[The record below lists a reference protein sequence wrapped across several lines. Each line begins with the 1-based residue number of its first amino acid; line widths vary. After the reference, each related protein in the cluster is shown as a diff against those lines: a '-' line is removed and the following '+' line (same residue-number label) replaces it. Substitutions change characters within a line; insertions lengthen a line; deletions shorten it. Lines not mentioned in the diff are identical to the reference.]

1 MKVSKI
7 IIGLEVHIELKTDS
21 KMFCGCSANHFGKEP
36 NSQTCPVCLG
46 LPGALPTPNQKAIE
60 WTLLLG
66 LALGGEIQK
75 FSRFDRKNY
84 FYPDLPKGYQI
95 SQYEQ
100 PFILGGKILLENGKE
115 IRIRRIHLEEDTGKL
130 LHQSLEGENWTL
142 IDFNRSG
149 VPLVEIVSE
158 PVLNSSEEAK
168 EYLEKIHQTIRYLDL
183 SEADMEKGDMRLE
196 PNVNLEIEEGG
207 KLFYTPIV
215 ELKNINSFNFAKKAI
230 DYEAKRQFE
239 VFQQT
244 RVVKSEGN
252 KETRGWDEDKQM
264 SVPQREKEEASDYR
278 YFPEPDIPPF
288 EFNDAEIKSLELR
301 IKKIELPERKKRRFG
316 ETYGLSDYQVKILTL
331 EPKRAD
337 YYEKCATV
345 GLGKVSAGEI
355 ANFIINKRAKEGLS
369 PQELIDFIVLG
380 QKEINISME
389 DLVGLIDKAI
399 VKNPGAVEGYKKG
412 KVQALGAIVGQVKK
426 ETGVIVPIEKIKER
440 IK

>member
-1 MKVSKI
+1 
-7 IIGLEVHIELKTDS
+7 
-21 KMFCGCSANHFGKEP
+21 MFCGCSANHFGKEP